1 MVCQP
6 LKPRG
11 ALPGRSFQLT
21 QHFGADWKQH
31 FSQYFK
37 TSFTVTRAGAK
48 DGTKVQQGTGKGEQA
63 VAWYQMEALG
73 TTLGELTASKSK
85 IAIVVKIELKESDAD
100 LISLSTTFA
109 VFKQTA
115 SECNLSISLYNA
127 KVWLLITLLKRVAI
141 VGLSQNSKIKETRLL
156 RM

>member
-1 MVCQP
+1 MQ
-6 LKPRG
+6 R
-11 ALPGRSFQLT
+11 
-21 QHFGADWKQH
+21 
-31 FSQYFK
+31 
-37 TSFTVTRAGAK
+37 
-48 DGTKVQQGTGKGEQA
+48 GTGKGEQGG
-63 VAWYQMEALG
+63 AWYHRGALG
-73 TTLGELTASKSK
+73 PTPGELTESKSK
-85 IAIVVKIELKESDAD
+85 MTIVVKIELKEADAD

-109 VFKQTA
+109 VFEQTA